1 MHVFVHIHT
10 FIYTHTFLH
19 GKNSMQESKGDK
31 PLPYAHYSQRSNK
44 TKEKLSALQFSVHF
58 QLLGFFFKSPIILS

>member
-1 MHVFVHIHT
+1 
-10 FIYTHTFLH
+10 
-19 GKNSMQESKGDK
+19 MQESKGDK

-58 QLLGFFFKSPIILS
+58 QLLGFFLNLQ

>member
-1 MHVFVHIHT
+1 MYLYT
-10 FIYTHTFLH
+10 FTRLYIHTFLH

-58 QLLGFFFKSPIILS
+58 QLLGFFLNLQ